1 MLGGICMST
10 SNAPARE
17 GGSVRERIARA
28 QALLEEVL
36 RLVDENVDAP
46 EIGAQLEDVI
56 QQLKGCAS

>member
-1 MLGGICMST
+1 MST

-17 GGSVRERIARA
+17 GGSVRERLARA